1 MRRKMMMTTATAWW
15 SSPYTEGRVKP
26 MMMSRSPTQMMTIH
40 RLFQPFLKYSCFWT
54 STCRKEG
61 QTILDI
67 HAESS
72 SSFEHEHKWKRDP
85 RRSVSVQGPPQDFPQ
100 MTSSPRIRVPILAA
114 ELSIT
119 TSETWE
125 FLIEPSHF
133 HFLKGFSL
141 TLNLFLAKKYFKET
155 FPIYFSV
162 PYNNSM
168 YETQWYLL
176 EKNRIWKSLHL
187 SNTLHDI

>member
-1 MRRKMMMTTATAWW
+1 MILMRRKMTMTTATALW
-15 SSPYTEGRVKP
+15 SSPYTAGRVKP
-26 MMMSRSPTQMMTIH
+26 MMMSRRPTQMMTKH

-72 SSFEHEHKWKRDP
+72 SSFERAPKWKRDT
-85 RRSVSVQGPPQDFPQ
+85 RRSVRVQGPHQDFPQ
-100 MTSSPRIRVPILAA
+100 TTSSLRKRVPILAA

-119 TSETWE
+119 TSKPWE
-125 FLIEPSHF
+125 FLIVPSHF
-133 HFLKGFSL
+133 HFFKGFSL

-155 FPIYFSV
+155 FPINFSV
-162 PYNNSM
+162 P
-168 YETQWYLL
+168 
-176 EKNRIWKSLHL
+176 
-187 SNTLHDI
+187 